1 MANFD
6 AELNRIINATKF
18 PFSPG
23 EALWFS
29 DVDPGVLAFEW
40 KHGRVGPARESR
52 VLKRRHA
59 FNLNDILYLAGLVEL
74 GPVRGPK
81 WREELRRGFH
91 RAVRRGTEV
100 YGFGPYP
107 VTMAPI
113 RRRLVRR
120 LRRLVAMRSY
130 VTGQKNCLFVTGTT
144 VSPFLIAKRMAEG
157 DGASL
162 RLEYPELTDR
172 DVRRARRYAE
182 LHLGPTNLRDYRAPM
197 KALAAMPPAT
207 RLHNLSGTVEM
218 VAGAMAS
225 CEATPLSIQAWR
237 AKHAGR

>member
-1 MANFD
+1 MADFT
-6 AELNRIINATKF
+6 AELNRVVNATKF

-29 DVDPGVLAFEW
+29 RVEPGVMAFEW
-40 KHGRVGPARESR
+40 KHGRIGPSLDSR
-52 VLKRRHA
+52 VRKRRHA
-59 FNLNDILYLAGLVEL
+59 FSLNDILYLAGLVEL

-91 RAVRRGTEV
+91 RAVRRSAEV

-120 LRRLVAMRSY
+120 LHRLVAMRSY
-130 VTGQKNCLFVTGTT
+130 ATGQKTCLFVTGTT

-157 DGASL
+157 DGKSL
-162 RLEYPELTDR
+162 RREYPELTDR
-172 DVRRARRYAE
+172 DLRRARRYAE
-182 LHLGPTNLRDYRAPM
+182 LHLGSATVRDYRAPM
-197 KALAAMPPAT
+197 KVLATTPPSSEKSISDET
-207 RLHNLSGTVEM
+207 LLT
-218 VAGAMAS
+218 AMAS
-225 CEATPLSIQAWR
+225 TDTMPLNIQAWR
-237 AKHAGR
+237 TKHAGR